1 MFAIG
6 FALSYMTF
14 SLIKKEPTFMAVV
27 NKVKERVPEPVYN
40 VYRKLKIKADV
51 IKLTSMF
58 FGKVLMAKLELQYR
72 NTFGWWTYTRQISKN
87 SYDVVYYLNNKLYKM
102 RVKLKRGPAP
112 VLMITT
118 EENIDITN
126 NVLEYAGPE
135 YNFHGVPITPSFFG
149 ANRLIM
155 EMADGTTHVFDKTTF
170 IPPLDK
176 I

>member
-14 SLIKKEPTFMAVV
+14 SLIKKEPTFMGLV
-27 NKVKERVPEPVYN
+27 NKVKERVPDRVYN
-40 VYRKLKIKADV
+40 VYKKFKIKAEV
-51 IKLTSMF
+51 IKLTSVF
-58 FGKVLMAKLELQYR
+58 FGKVLWAKLELQFR
-72 NTFGWWTYTRQISKN
+72 NIFGQRAYTRQISKN

-102 RVKLKRGPAP
+102 RVKSKRGPAP

-118 EENIDITN
+118 EENVDITDR
-126 NVLEYAGPE
+126 VLEYAGPE
-135 YNFHGVPITPSFFG
+135 YNFHGVPITPLFFG
-149 ANRLIM
+149 TNRLIM
-155 EMADGTTHVFDKTTF
+155 EMADGTTHVFDKTSF